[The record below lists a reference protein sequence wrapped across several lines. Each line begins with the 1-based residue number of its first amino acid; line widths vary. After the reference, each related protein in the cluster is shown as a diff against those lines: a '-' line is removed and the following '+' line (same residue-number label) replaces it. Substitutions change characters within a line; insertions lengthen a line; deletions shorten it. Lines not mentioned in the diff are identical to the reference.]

1 MKKTK
6 TLGIILIMALLL
18 TACGSKTPKHT
29 AEVTG
34 QEMMTLHDFNVV
46 CVYTDYTNNSGESA
60 IPADWIKV
68 TAFQNGTA
76 LKVLTFTGEETNGYK
91 PCDTSVQ
98 DGATAKIVW
107 IFEVDNPNAEVSVE
121 VKNL

>member
-29 AEVTG
+29 VEVTG

-46 CVYTDYTNNSGESA
+46 CIYTDYTNNSGESA
-60 IPADWIKV
+60 IPADWLNVI
-68 TAFQNGTA
+68 AYQNGVA
-76 LKVLTFTGEETNGYK
+76 LSPVVFTGEETNGYK

-98 DGATAKIVW
+98 DGTTAKIVW
-107 IFEVDNPNAEVSVE
+107 TFKIDDPDAEVTVE
-121 VKNL
+121 VKDL